1 MTNPIIYVSAMSAIL
16 LAPNDTFYLYLGIW
30 AIYLPEILTA
40 PIFLF
45 QPEIRQKMS
54 FHVNPLYSPD
64 LSCII

>member
-1 MTNPIIYVSAMSAIL
+1 MTMPIIYVSAMSAIL
-16 LAPNDTFYLYLGIW
+16 LAPNDTFYHYLAIW
-30 AIYLPEILTA
+30 AIYLSEILSA

-45 QPEIRQKMS
+45 QPKIHPKMS